1 MRMLENTRWNLLPT
15 YGVMSKIIS
24 ISKQIIMK
32 KLSKD
37 QLKKI
42 NGAACPGGCPY
53 PAGTTFGPPGS
64 GATRSCQQ
72 YNAVRGSILC
82 RWVV

>member
-1 MRMLENTRWNLLPT
+1 
-15 YGVMSKIIS
+15 
-24 ISKQIIMK
+24 MK
-32 KLSKD
+32 KLSKE
-37 QLKKI
+37 QLKNI

-72 YNAVRGSILC
+72 YNAMTDCCKGQYIVHMGCVGPIVS
-82 RWVV
+82 

>member
-1 MRMLENTRWNLLPT
+1 
-15 YGVMSKIIS
+15 
-24 ISKQIIMK
+24 MK
-32 KLSKD
+32 KLSKE
-37 QLKKI
+37 QLKNI

-72 YNAVRGSILC
+72 YNAMSDCCKGQYIVHMGCVGLI
-82 RWVV
+82 VN